1 MRRSSRWNTD
11 LSGGIPQPSAL
22 LADCARLFPSL
33 EIAAMPRSG
42 VNSSRNLLLVV
53 LCLFLDSEPIQAQG
67 LEYVKAHYTKHEY
80 RIPMRDGIKL
90 FTCVYVPKDESA
102 RYPILL
108 QRTPYGVA
116 PYGVDRSRSDLGPSP
131 SFGEA
136 GYIVAYQDV
145 RGCFLSEGR
154 YEDVRP
160 QVPVK
165 SGPGDID
172 ESSDTFDTIDWLVKH
187 VPGHNGR
194 VGIWGI
200 SYPGFYAAASLI
212 DSHPALVAVSPQA
225 PLVDYFLGDD
235 THHNGA
241 FFLHQEFNFDAVF
254 GLPRPGPTKK
264 PNPRF
269 DHGTPDAYDFFLRM
283 GPLSGANELHLKGK
297 RAFWNDIMKHGSY
310 DDFWKERALLPHLR
324 DVRPAVM
331 TVGGWF
337 DAEDLYGPLNTYRTI
352 EATSPGARNILVMG
366 PWTHGGWA
374 RGEGASLGP
383 VSFSG
388 KTSEFYREKI
398 QFPFFEHHLKEKAGW
413 DPPEAWAFET
423 GRNQWHRHDRWPP
436 RQAQAK
442 ALHLNAE
449 GGLAFEAPSGT
460 NGEAFD
466 EFVSDPDHPVPYTA
480 TISINCPNTYMVEDQ
495 RFAARRPDVL
505 VYQTGPLT
513 GDVTIVGPIRAEL
526 RVSTTGTDADW
537 VVKLIDVY
545 PDDHPD
551 PEPNPAGVRL
561 GGYQQLVRGEVMRGK
576 FRKSF
581 ERPEPFQP
589 GVPTEVPFTIQDVY
603 HTFRPGHRIMVQVQS
618 SWFPLVDR
626 NPQKF
631 VDIYNAVP
639 SDFRKATHRVYRSP
653 EGPSRL
659 KLLVMP

>member
-1 MRRSSRWNTD
+1 MPM
-11 LSGGIPQPSAL
+11 G
-22 LADCARLFPSL
+22 SL
-33 EIAAMPRSG
+33 VTLRCLVLVILCPCFAPRTTH
-42 VNSSRNLLLVV
+42 
-53 LCLFLDSEPIQAQG
+53 AQG

-80 RIPMRDGIKL
+80 RIPMRDGVKL
-90 FTCVYVPKDESA
+90 FTCVYVPKDDSA

-108 QRTPYGVA
+108 QRTPYSVG
-116 PYGVDRSRSDLGPSP
+116 PYGVDQSKPDLGPSP
-131 SFGEA
+131 SFGLS

-145 RGCFLSEGR
+145 RGCYLSEGR

-160 QVPVK
+160 QKPVK

-172 ESSDTFDTIDWLVKH
+172 ESSDTFDTIDWLVKN
-187 VPGHNGR
+187 VPGNNGR

-200 SYPGFYAAASLI
+200 SYPGFYAAAGLI
-212 DSHPALVAVSPQA
+212 DSHPALKAVSPQA

-254 GLPRPGPTKK
+254 GLPRPEPTKK

-283 GPLSGANELHLKGK
+283 GPLFGANELHLKEK

-310 DDFWKERALLPHLR
+310 DDFWKERALLPHLK
-324 DVRPAVM
+324 DVNPAVM
-331 TVGGWF
+331 IVGGWF
-337 DAEDLYGPLNTYRTI
+337 DAEDLYGPLNTYQTI
-352 EATSPGARNILVMG
+352 EKTSPGAKNILVMG

-374 RGEGASLGP
+374 RGDGASLGP
-383 VSFSG
+383 VSFSS
-388 KTSEFYREKI
+388 KTGEFYREKI
-398 QFPFFEHHLKEKAGW
+398 QLPFFEHHLKEKDGW
-413 DPPEAWAFET
+413 NPPEAWAFET
-423 GRNQWHRHDRWPP
+423 GRNEWHRHDHWPP
-436 RQAQAK
+436 SK
-442 ALHLNAE
+442 ARSRSLYLDAE
-449 GGLAFEAPSGT
+449 GGLAFEVPSGT
-460 NGEAFD
+460 KGEACD
-466 EFVSDPDHPVPYTA
+466 EFVSDPNHPVPYTA

-505 VYQTGPLT
+505 VYQTGSLT
-513 GDVTIVGPIRAEL
+513 EDVTVVGPIRAEL
-526 RVSTTGTDADW
+526 QVSTTGTDADW

-551 PEPNPAGVRL
+551 PEPNPTGVRM

-576 FRKSF
+576 FRNSF
-581 ERPEPFQP
+581 ERPEPFSP

-631 VDIYNAVP
+631 VDIYNASP
-639 SDFRKATHRVYRSP
+639 SDFGKATHRVYRSP
-653 EGPSRL
+653 ERPSRL
-659 KLLVMP
+659 KVLVMP